1 MCSMF
6 DHYNDIDLVSSIL
19 ERAIEYDRSMTL
31 GLPVGLS
38 FAKAYN
44 SSMRV
49 ETRDSYHPAN

>member
-1 MCSMF
+1 MF